1 MTIWLWPA
9 FLGLICTLIVLDL
22 GLLTRRPRVVTAIE
36 ALSSTFLWILAAVIF
51 SFFVAW
57 VYENNWLKL
66 EEAFSFPITGG
77 PLDGLAAWYQFFT
90 SYMLEIALSLD
101 NLTVMALVYACF
113 KIPRP
118 LLARAL
124 FWSILVSLVVRLAM
138 INGGAWLLINWPLVK
153 WAFGVILALAM
164 IRTLV
169 LPDEHTNFD
178 SKWYVR
184 IVRRIFP
191 VSTEHDG
198 QRLFTR
204 VVSNGRSRFAV
215 TPMFAA
221 VVVAGLLEV
230 TFAADSVPAL
240 FSVTKDPF
248 LAFSASALAGLGL
261 RSLYFTVADV
271 LPRFRFLRLSLVFI
285 LLFVAAKVMLGEYA
299 EAPTQLTLGVVTGIM
314 SVGVIASLVWYRRQV
329 KLHPEI
335 RVRPTP
341 LEDLGEAVE
350 VTRRNARKVGILIA
364 GTVVVLVGI
373 AIAPL
378 PGPGPTVL
386 VPLGLAI
393 LATEFVWAK
402 WLLQKVKDGA
412 FNLADKAD
420 ALTDR
425 YGIWMIPVFFAGFW
439 LLAFKA
445 IYGGASL
452 INMAFNTDITIRWY
466 HIAVIAGSPFL
477 PVLLWAWNYLRRY
490 PAKRR
495 AWKSEK
501 ARKKAEMG
509 IAKDDRSSAA

>member
-9 FLGLICTLIVLDL
+9 FLALICTLIVLDL

-36 ALSSTFLWILAAVIF
+36 ALSSTLLWVLAAVIF

-57 VYENNWLKL
+57 VYEKNWLKL
-66 EEAFSFPITGG
+66 EETFSFPIAGG
-77 PLDGLAAWYQFFT
+77 PLDGIAAWYQFFT

-101 NLTVMALVYACF
+101 NLAVMALVYACF

-118 LLARAL
+118 LLGRAL
-124 FWSILVSLVVRLAM
+124 FWSILVSLVIRLGL
-138 INGGAWLLINWPLVK
+138 INGGAWLLLNWPMVK
-153 WAFGVILALAM
+153 WAFGVVLVLAM

-169 LPDEHTNFD
+169 LPDEQTNFD
-178 SKWYVR
+178 RKWYVR
-184 IVRRIFP
+184 LVRRVLPI
-191 VSTEHDG
+191 SSDHAG

-204 VVSNGRSRFAV
+204 VEQNGKSRFAV

-221 VVVAGLLEV
+221 VIVAGLLEV

-285 LLFVAAKVMLGEYA
+285 LMFVAAKMVLAEYT

-314 SVGVIASLVWYRRQV
+314 SIGVIASLIWYRRQV
-329 KLHPEI
+329 RLHPEI

-373 AIAPL
+373 VIAPL

-412 FNLADKAD
+412 FNMADKAD

-425 YGIWMIPVFFAGFW
+425 YGIWMIPVFFAAFW
-439 LLAFKA
+439 LIAFKV
-445 IYGGASL
+445 IYGGSAF
-452 INMAFNTDITIRWY
+452 INLTFKTDITIRWY

-477 PVLLWAWNYLRRY
+477 PVLLWAWNYLRKY

-495 AWKSEK
+495 AWKAEK
-501 ARKKAEMG
+501 ARLQSEAKA
-509 IAKDDRSSAA
+509 KSDQSSTA